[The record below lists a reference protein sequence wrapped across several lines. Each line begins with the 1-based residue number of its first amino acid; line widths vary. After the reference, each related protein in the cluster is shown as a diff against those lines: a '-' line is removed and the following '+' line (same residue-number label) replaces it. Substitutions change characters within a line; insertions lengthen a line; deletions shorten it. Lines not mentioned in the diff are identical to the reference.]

1 MYKFKLVVPPEDWG
15 NPESAGL
22 DNIHNAIFLAGPCPR
37 KNYDEDWR
45 YEAYDILDELGFD
58 GVVISPTNSNYAN
71 GLNHYGPEQA
81 LSFQTAW
88 ERIAMKTA
96 SSIVF
101 WIPRSEKFPALTTNI
116 EFGEWYTKEGVFV
129 GWPDDALKCE
139 YIGVKMGERGMTPEH
154 DLRALLT
161 TAVEYVRKEGTY
173 FFTAD
178 THFGQQ
184 RTLELSRRPFKDVM
198 EMDLEMMSNWNKRVN
213 CNSFVIHA
221 GDFIDPELKEQLWFY
236 IGNLNFKQLDWVL
249 GNYDRKIADYINQFA
264 VEFNNS
270 NPDRKIVIHEG
281 PMHVQANG
289 NKYVVVHEPND
300 IEFEKES
307 DETVLFGHI
316 HGRAFAKRDGFDLAT
331 DYSRYTPL
339 SLSDVEWYRNA
350 MKYWD
355 DNVYSDRC
363 NTRDADSPNAT

>member
-1 MYKFKLVVPPEDWG
+1 M
-15 NPESAGL
+15 
-22 DNIHNAIFLAGPCPR
+22 
-37 KNYDEDWR
+37 
-45 YEAYDILDELGFD
+45 
-58 GVVISPTNSNYAN
+58 
-71 GLNHYGPEQA
+71 
-81 LSFQTAW
+81 
-88 ERIAMKTA
+88 
-96 SSIVF
+96 
-101 WIPRSEKFPALTTNI
+101 
-116 EFGEWYTKEGVFV
+116 
-129 GWPDDALKCE
+129 
-139 YIGVKMGERGMTPEH
+139 
-154 DLRALLT
+154 
-161 TAVEYVRKEGTY
+161 
-173 FFTAD
+173 
-178 THFGQQ
+178 
-184 RTLELSRRPFKDVM
+184 
-198 EMDLEMMSNWNKRVN
+198 
-213 CNSFVIHA
+213 
-221 GDFIDPELKEQLWFY
+221 KEQLWFY